1 MNDWNIKHMLRN
13 KGNMR
18 RGKFHDC
25 SGGPFLRRAMWGGG
39 GEVVGGWDEGLFDFE
54 KNGLILKK
62 MYTLY
67 ILEVHIGT
75 KRILHI

>member
-1 MNDWNIKHMLRN
+1 MLRN

-39 GEVVGGWDEGLFDFE
+39 GGEVGGGMRGCFIF
-54 KNGLILKK
+54 KK
-62 MYTLY
+62 IYTLY

>member
-1 MNDWNIKHMLRN
+1 MLRD

-18 RGKFHDC
+18 RGKFHDL
-25 SGGPFLRRAMWGGG
+25 SGGPFLRQAVWG
-39 GEVVGGWDEGLFDFE
+39 EWWDEGSF
-54 KNGLILKK
+54 ILKK

-67 ILEVHIGT
+67 ILEVHMGK